1 MGLSVIRNDPHDII
15 ALRKVKTLLRIN
27 QMGLSAPRAYSPE
40 IISLQTV
47 ISLFFLLTWPLCIA
61 IIINIGRWG
70 YLTKAEASVALDT
83 DPFGFHATLHTIH
96 HTSVRSSLVLLSY
109 HSPYLILLY
118 PNLPLPQI
126 LLSPSPPPSPAA
138 CASLIS
144 GISMVGCSHHCL
156 DRGIHGF
163 CSAAIHKNP

>member
-1 MGLSVIRNDPHDII
+1 MGLSVIWNDPHDII
-15 ALRKVKTLLRIN
+15 ALQKVKTLLGIN

-70 YLTKAEASVALDT
+70 YLPKAEASVALDT
-83 DPFGFHATLHTIH
+83 DPFGVHATLHTIH

-118 PNLPLPQI
+118 PNFPLPQI
-126 LLSPSPPPSPAA
+126 LLSPSPPPLSCCMRLPY
-138 CASLIS
+138 LR
-144 GISMVGCSHHCL
+144 
-156 DRGIHGF
+156 DIHGRML
-163 CSAAIHKNP
+163 PPLPG

>member
-15 ALRKVKTLLRIN
+15 ALRKVKTLLGIN

-109 HSPYLILLY
+109 HSPPFILTY
-118 PNLPLPQI
+118 PTLSLPPI
-126 LLSPSPPPSPAA
+126 IPSPSPPPPLLPHAPPLSPGYPGWDAPA
-138 CASLIS
+138 IAW
-144 GISMVGCSHHCL
+144 VGAVP
-156 DRGIHGF
+156 D
-163 CSAAIHKNP
+163 SAPLPNTSP